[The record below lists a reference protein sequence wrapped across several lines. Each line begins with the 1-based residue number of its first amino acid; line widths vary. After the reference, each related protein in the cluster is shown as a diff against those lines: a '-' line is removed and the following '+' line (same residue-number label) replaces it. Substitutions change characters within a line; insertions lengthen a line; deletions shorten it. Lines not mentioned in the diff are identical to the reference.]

1 MRISDLSSD
10 VCSSDLTILA
20 AFASLGL
27 PGLAGFVAEFQIF
40 AGTFAVWPWLAGI
53 GILGILITAA
63 LFLHMLQQL
72 FFGKIPSRWRDF
84 TDLRGAE
91 VAVLVVLL
99 LLVVVIGIYPAWLL
113 SVVEAGTAAV
123 VGRSEEHT
131 SELQSLMR
139 KSYAV
144 FCLKKKTTR
153 RHVHVLH

>member
-27 PGLAGFVAEFQIF
+27 PGLAGFVAEIQIF

-99 LLVVVIGIYPAWLL
+99 
-113 SVVEAGTAAV
+113 E
-123 VGRSEEHT
+123 
-131 SELQSLMR
+131 R
-139 KSYAV
+139 KS
-144 FCLKKKTTR
+144 TR
-153 RHVHVLH
+153 LNSSH

>member
-72 FFGKIPSRWRDF
+72 FFGKIPSRSRDF

-91 VAVLVVLL
+91 VALLVVLL
-99 LLVVVIGIYPAWLL
+99 LLVVAIGIYQAWLL
-113 SVVEAGTAAV
+113 SAVEAGTAAA
-123 VGRSEEHT
+123 GGT
-131 SELQSLMR
+131 S
-139 KSYAV
+139 
-144 FCLKKKTTR
+144 
-153 RHVHVLH
+153 